1 MALQTGELEMT
12 APTAFD
18 DAMTAELLEVIRTK
32 FDLDNV
38 SDIQVT
44 SVEID
49 QDEQK
54 IRIELMITTTQRP
67 EALAKGYFGL
77 TGKVREA
84 LGSDWSGFF
93 PVITPQFSNNLHA

>member
-1 MALQTGELEMT
+1 MTVPTTLDKVMADEILN
-12 APTAFD
+12 
-18 DAMTAELLEVIRTK
+18 VIRTK
-32 FDLDNV
+32 FDLDAA

-44 SVEID
+44 SIEID

-54 IRIELMITTTQRP
+54 IRIELLITTTERP
-67 EALAKGYFGL
+67 EALAKSYFGL

-93 PVITPQFSNNLHA
+93 PVITPQFTSNLHA